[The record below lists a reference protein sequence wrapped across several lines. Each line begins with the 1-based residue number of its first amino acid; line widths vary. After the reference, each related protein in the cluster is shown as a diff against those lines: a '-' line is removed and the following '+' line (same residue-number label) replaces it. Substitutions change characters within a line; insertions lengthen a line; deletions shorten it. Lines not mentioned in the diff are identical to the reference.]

1 MGCSPPGSSVHGFL
15 WSGLPFPSPGELP
28 DPGIE
33 PGFPALQADCLPSEP
48 AGKPTVLWRQV
59 ELGIGGEQEP
69 LTALREPTFW
79 GEDREW
85 ALTRLVPPLLCQFA
99 HPAFQ
104 PPTMLDHQASFHL
117 HPWVKPQAWL
127 E

>member
-1 MGCSPPGSSVHGFL
+1 MDERRQAVETTTMVTAAHPWSLGGMAWLLLSQCSY
-15 WSGLPFPSPGELP
+15 
-28 DPGIE
+28 
-33 PGFPALQADCLPSEP
+33 
-48 AGKPTVLWRQV
+48 PTVLSCDSLSTTT
-59 ELGIGGEQEP
+59 LG
-69 LTALREPTFW
+69 T
-79 GEDREW
+79 
-85 ALTRLVPPLLCQFA
+85 LTRLVPPLLCQFA